1 MAIRQASNAQPVGE
15 IVLVPSRTQG
25 PIDASSDAAASLPES
40 IAARHLEAV
49 TLGWMGARRFLA
61 RVICSGPTR

>member
-1 MAIRQASNAQPVGE
+1 
-15 IVLVPSRTQG
+15 VLVPSRTQG
-25 PIDASSDAAASLPES
+25 PIDASASAAASLPEP